1 MGLSEEELPSLV
13 TTWRNA
19 NPHITQFWWA
29 VDEAAVKAVRDKKP
43 SRVGRV
49 AFEYISGILFVT
61 LPSGRKLSY
70 VKPKMGVNKFGREGI
85 TYEGIGESKK
95 WMRLETY
102 GPKLVE
108 NIVQATSRDILAEA
122 MLRLEDAGFD
132 IVCHVHD
139 EVVLEVPEGV
149 SSVDEINEIMA
160 VNPEWTD
167 GLPLSA
173 AGFESSFYKKD

>member
-1 MGLSEEELPSLV
+1 MTQIRCPHCLSPAALGQEKCPFCAKSLENKNPAGALPFAGLLAEKY
-13 TTWRNA
+13 T
-19 NPHITQFWWA
+19 
-29 VDEAAVKAVRDKKP
+29 
-43 SRVGRV
+43 VGRLV
-49 AFEYISGILFVT
+49 EADG
-61 LPSGRKLSY
+61 
-70 VKPKMGVNKFGREGI
+70 EGI

-122 MLRLEDAGFD
+122 MLRLEAEGFE

-139 EVVLEVPEGV
+139 EVVLEVPEGR

-167 GLPLSA
+167 GLPLKA
-173 AGFESSFYKKD
+173 AWFESPFYKKD